1 MLSVPKSKPKYP
13 EALIIFVLQS
23 FDMKKVIYTKNAP
36 EPIGPYSQA
45 VMNGDMLYMSGQIA
59 IDPKTNE
66 LVSGEIEVET
76 KQVMENIKSTLSAAE
91 MEMSNI
97 IKTSI
102 FILDMGLFSRI
113 NEVYGEY
120 FDSDFPA
127 RETVAVKTLPKNVN
141 IEISV
146 IAAR

>member
-1 MLSVPKSKPKYP
+1 VYFKIVLEHLRLTIFAKKSIP
-13 EALIIFVLQS
+13 
-23 FDMKKVIYTKNAP
+23 MKKIIRTDHAP
-36 EPIGPYSQA
+36 APIGPYSQA
-45 VMNGDMLYMSGQIA
+45 VMYGNMLYLSGQIA
-59 IDPKTNE
+59 IDPKTSE

-76 KQVMENIKSTLSAAE
+76 KQVMENIKATLAAAD
-91 MEMSNI
+91 MDMSNI

-113 NEVYGEY
+113 NAVYGEY

-146 IAAR
+146 IAGA

>member
-1 MLSVPKSKPKYP
+1 
-13 EALIIFVLQS
+13 
-23 FDMKKVIYTKNAP
+23 MKKVIYTKNAP

-59 IDPKTNE
+59 IDPKTSE

-76 KQVMENIKSTLSAAE
+76 KQVMENIKSTLAAAE
-91 MEMSNI
+91 MDMSNI

-102 FILDMGLFSRI
+102 FILDMDLFSRI
-113 NEVYGEY
+113 NVVYGEY
-120 FDSDFPA
+120 FSSDFPA